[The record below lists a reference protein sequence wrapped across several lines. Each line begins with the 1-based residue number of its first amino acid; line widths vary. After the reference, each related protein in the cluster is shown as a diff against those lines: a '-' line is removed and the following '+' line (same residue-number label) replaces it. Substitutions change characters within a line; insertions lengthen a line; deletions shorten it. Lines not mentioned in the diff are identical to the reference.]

1 MHCVQQHNILTNKN
15 NDNNDSSGVNSR
27 FFVSFVTINSIPRMK
42 LRHILLVITLVC
54 FTVSL
59 TAQTRR
65 RSTTAPGTT
74 APKLEDLPK
83 RPLDTIPTSDP
94 ETKIILFSNNTW
106 SYYRPSL
113 ERLDALPVY
122 TQHWDTTGVF
132 AYRDIAYN
140 DLPPVVELKLV
151 DDLTQFKSPV
161 TGKVLSKYGP
171 RRRRNHNG
179 VDIPLRPGEPVY
191 ATFDGRV
198 RYAKYNT
205 GGYGN
210 LVIVRHRNGLETWN
224 AHLSKLN
231 VKPNDYVKAGQVIG
245 FSGNTGRS
253 RGPHLHYEMRYQD
266 QTFDPEFIV
275 DFETGQLKYQTF
287 ALEKS
292 FFNIHSRASEILEEE
307 DEYDLPLLTSNDSGD
322 STSQDILDQIA
333 EAQQKEKKAA
343 VQQKPAG
350 ISSSGAIYHTIKSGD
365 MLGKLAIRY
374 GVTIDQI
381 CRLNGITRNTVL
393 RLGKKLRIK

>member
-1 MHCVQQHNILTNKN
+1 M
-15 NDNNDSSGVNSR
+15 
-27 FFVSFVTINSIPRMK
+27 
-42 LRHILLVITLVC
+42 
-54 FTVSL
+54 
-59 TAQTRR
+59 
-65 RSTTAPGTT
+65 
-74 APKLEDLPK
+74 
-83 RPLDTIPTSDP
+83 
-94 ETKIILFSNNTW
+94 
-106 SYYRPSL
+106 
-113 ERLDALPVY
+113 
-122 TQHWDTTGVF
+122 
-132 AYRDIAYN
+132 
-140 DLPPVVELKLV
+140 VELKLV
-151 DDLTQFKSPV
+151 DDLAQFKSPV

-343 VQQKPAG
+343 VQQKQAG